1 MTPLLRIDG
10 LRVEFDGGDVPLV
23 AVDGAGLRVEPGE
36 VVGLIGESG
45 SGKSLTCRSVMRLIP
60 RPGQITAGE
69 IEFDGRDV
77 LAMSGKELR
86 EFRAHDAGMIY
97 QDPFSSLNPVYRIRD
112 QIAETLRVNL
122 GMDKGEARTHAVEL
136 LDGVGIRDPERRAL
150 SYPHE
155 LSGGMRQRVM
165 IALATAS
172 RPRLLLADEP
182 TTALD
187 VTTQAQILALLLR
200 LRAERGM
207 AVLLVS
213 HDFGVIAQVC
223 DRVAVMYAGHVV
235 ETGPMETLYTNPQHP
250 YTRAL
255 LESVPELES
264 AGRRTRRPGIA
275 GVPPELS
282 EVLPGCVF
290 MPRCRHAQPS
300 CAEIS
305 MELQPVSA
313 GHETA
318 CPVRPFAGADSPPAR
333 AGAQR

>member
-1 MTPLLRIDG
+1 VTPLLRIEG
-10 LRVEFDGGDVPLV
+10 LRVEFGDGDAPLV
-23 AVDGAGLRVEPGE
+23 AVDGAGLSVAPGE

-45 SGKSLTCRSVMRLIP
+45 SGKSLTCRSVMRLVP
-60 RPGQITAGE
+60 RPGRIAAGE

-77 LAMSGKELR
+77 LALSARELR
-86 EFRAHDAGMIY
+86 DFRAHDAGMIY
-97 QDPFSSLNPVYRIRD
+97 QDPFSSLNPVYRVRD
-112 QIAETLRVNL
+112 QIAETLTVNL
-122 GMDKGEARTHAVEL
+122 GMGKGEARAHAVEL

-200 LRAERGM
+200 LREERGM

-275 GVPPELS
+275 GVPPELTD
-282 EVLPGCVF
+282 VLPGCVF

-318 CPVRPFAGADSPPAR
+318 CPLRPFAGADSAPAR
-333 AGAQR
+333 AEARR